1 MQSSDVKDT
10 RTLILRVTAPDAT
23 LAMKHR
29 AFGEMIVHFQDMA
42 FGCAYAMLGD
52 SYLAEEAAQEAFIA
66 AWQKLDQL
74 RQPEAFPAWLKRIVF
89 TQCHRLTRGKR
100 LEFLPLESAAD
111 FPASDP
117 DPMAGVEKLELQEN
131 VLKAIGELPEHERI
145 VITLFYVN
153 DYSQNEIGG
162 FLEVPVTTVAR
173 RLHTARRR
181 LKQRM
186 IDMLKDDLEQH
197 RPSRNESF
205 VEQVS
210 ARLRPFVEQ
219 DWGHLSALAYDLEP
233 DYRADDEAW
242 LSARRQFDEARY
254 LRRHYVAEHAG
265 TKQILGYG
273 VIEQSIFHPNYRL
286 FLLANAK
293 WLRAGVGDLLFD
305 RLMKDLRE
313 ANAIT
318 VWARS
323 YVSQTALLAFL
334 AARGFV
340 ETSRVWDLR
349 LTVSEA
355 EHSDFLPAIEQVA
368 ARGLVITTLADERQ
382 RDPDRL
388 RKLHAFLNLVKADDP
403 QRQPFSPIPFDA
415 VVRWFEKSY
424 VLPDACFIA
433 KHGADYIGFADL
445 ILFEAL
451 PGGAKSGFTGV
462 KREYRRQGVAT
473 ALKLRAIEYARAH
486 GYQTIRA
493 FTPTANRAMLALNEK
508 LGFQRRFGY
517 VTMEKFLRNVATI
530 DSNVYDEYVGQ
541 YAPASDVVA
550 KFGFD
555 PGFAVTITKEGQ
567 RLFAV
572 AKEQKNELFP
582 ESETEFF
589 IKEFYGHLKFVRD
602 EKGKVSHLIFRDS
615 EHEARAQKIK

>member
-1 MQSSDVKDT
+1 
-10 RTLILRVTAPDAT
+10 
-23 LAMKHR
+23 
-29 AFGEMIVHFQDMA
+29 
-42 FGCAYAMLGD
+42 
-52 SYLAEEAAQEAFIA
+52 
-66 AWQKLDQL
+66 
-74 RQPEAFPAWLKRIVF
+74 
-89 TQCHRLTRGKR
+89 
-100 LEFLPLESAAD
+100 
-111 FPASDP
+111 
-117 DPMAGVEKLELQEN
+117 
-131 VLKAIGELPEHERI
+131 
-145 VITLFYVN
+145 
-153 DYSQNEIGG
+153 
-162 FLEVPVTTVAR
+162 
-173 RLHTARRR
+173 
-181 LKQRM
+181 M

-205 VEQVS
+205 VEEVR

-219 DWGHLSALAYDLEP
+219 DWGHISVLAYDLEP

-265 TKQILGYG
+265 TRQVLGYG
-273 VIEQSIFHPNYRL
+273 AIEQSIFRPNYRL

-293 WLRAGVGDLLFD
+293 WLRAGVGDLLLD
-305 RLMKDLRE
+305 RLLEDLQE
-313 ANAIT
+313 TNAIT

-323 YVSQTALLAFL
+323 YVSQTDLLAFL
-334 AARGFV
+334 AERGFV
-340 ETSRVWDLR
+340 ETNRVWDLR
-349 LTVSEA
+349 LILSEA
-355 EHSDFLPAIEQVA
+355 EHADFLSVKAQLST
-368 ARGLVITTLADERQ
+368 RGIVITTLADERQ
-382 RDPDRL
+382 RDPDCL
-388 RKLHAFLNLVKADDP
+388 HKLLAFLNLVKADDP

-433 KHGADYIGFADL
+433 KHGADYVGFADL

-473 ALKLRAIEYARAH
+473 ALKLHAIAYARAR

-493 FTPTANRAMLALNEK
+493 FTPAANPAMLALNKK

-517 VTMEKFLRNVATI
+517 VTMEKFLRRIAII
-530 DSNVYDEYVGQ
+530 DSNVYDAYVGQ
-541 YAPASDVVA
+541 YAPAPDIVA

-555 PGFAVTITKEGQ
+555 PGFTVAITKEGQ
-567 RLFAV
+567 RLFAI

-589 IKEFYGHLKFVRD
+589 IKEFYGHFKFVRD
-602 EKGKVSHLIFRDS
+602 EKGEVSHLIFRDP
-615 EHEARAQKIK
+615 EHEAPAQKIK